1 MSPAFAYPPPGEAMP
16 FGAGRVYGADATDL
30 VVFTFGNFMAPF
42 TSEFGWNRGAM
53 STAFATG
60 AFAAAFAILNA
71 MWYEVHSDQARG
83 HKAPF
88 KQP

>member
-1 MSPAFAYPPPGEAMP
+1 MWYFAW
-16 FGAGRVYGADATDL
+16 RVGL
-30 VVFTFGNFMAPF
+30 PL
-42 TSEFGWNRGAM
+42 
-53 STAFATG
+53 
-60 AFAAAFAILNA
+60 AAAFAILNA